1 MKNANTMFN
10 NILFSSAM
18 IGAMDTNDNSPG
30 MHPTM
35 QRLYQAAAELR
46 QITGQSE
53 LANLLNVSPQ
63 SVNNWEVRG
72 ISNQGLL
79 DAQEKVGCS
88 AIWLRN
94 GTGHMLGPTANY
106 GQVVI
111 AEDGDPNFYQI
122 PRVKLELRAGFSNF
136 QTVPEIYDGSK
147 LSVPKNWV
155 DRNRYNPFDLIAL
168 SVKGESMEPSLY
180 EGDTVIVN
188 TALTEMIDGKVY
200 AVNYEGEAVI
210 KRLVRD
216 RGEWW
221 LASDNPDQRLYHR
234 KSCRNGECIIVG
246 RVVRKE
252 SDNI

>member
-1 MKNANTMFN
+1 
-10 NILFSSAM
+10 
-18 IGAMDTNDNSPG
+18 MDTTENSPG

-46 QITGQSE
+46 QITSQSE

-72 ISNQGLL
+72 ISNAGLL

-88 AIWLRN
+88 ATWLRN
-94 GTGHMLGPTANY
+94 GTGQMLGPRADF

-111 AEDGDPNFYQI
+111 AEDGDPDFYQI
-122 PRVKLELRAGFSNF
+122 PRVKLQLRAGFSGF
-136 QTVPEIYDGSK
+136 QTIPETHDGSK
-147 LSVPKNWV
+147 LSVPKVWA
-155 DRNRYNPFDLIAL
+155 DRNRYNPFDLISIA
-168 SVKGESMEPSLY
+168 VKGDSMEPSLY
-180 EGDTVIVN
+180 DGDSVIVN

-200 AVNYEGEAVI
+200 AFNYEGESVI

-221 LASDNPDQRLYHR
+221 LSSDNSDQRLYHR
-234 KSCRNGECIIVG
+234 KSCRNGDCLVIG